1 MDRAT
6 NILTIEKDNSALI
19 VFRIALGFL
28 LIAESWGAIATGWVA
43 ETFVNVRHTFT
54 FFGFE
59 WTAFLIGQPML
70 WWYVIMG
77 ILGIGV
83 MLGYR
88 YRLSMTLFA
97 VMWALSYF
105 MQKSHYNNH
114 YYLLMLVCFW
124 MIAMPAHRYAS
135 MDVKHGRVFPSLTCP
150 NWCILFF
157 KIQFAIVYFYAA
169 VAKLYPDWLAA
180 KPVSIWL
187 SGKTHYPIVGGLFH
201 HEWFAYL
208 ISYGGIFF
216 DFLIIPALMIRQ
228 TRIIAIVLS
237 LIFHLFNSAVFQ
249 IGIFPYFALDVALFF
264 FEPDSI
270 RRLFLRKKPQL
281 IEFIAPRSIGSY
293 FKIFFIGYFVIQIL
307 KPLRHHVMPGNV
319 LWNEAGHR
327 LSWRMMLRAKYGHY
341 AFRVQYNKDQ
351 EKRVLSRDFLA
362 RHQIADVATRPDM
375 LYRSID
381 YLKEYLREQDIEAE
395 AIFCDCITKVNGR
408 PTMQYVN
415 PDYNMLDAEWNYFGP
430 QDWMAE
436 EPDLSV
442 VYEKKL
448 K

>member
-1 MDRAT
+1 MVQLKE
-6 NILTIEKDNSALI
+6 ILSSQTDNSALI
-19 VFRIALGFL
+19 VFRMLLGFL

-59 WTAFLIGQPML
+59 WTAFLVGQPMFV
-70 WWYVIMG
+70 WYVLMG
-77 ILGIGV
+77 VLGFGV

-97 VMWALSYF
+97 IMWALSYF

-135 MDVKHGRVFPSLTCP
+135 LDVKQGRTTAQLTCP

-187 SGKTHYPIVGGLFH
+187 SSKTHYPIVGGLFH
-201 HEWFAYL
+201 HDWFAYL

-216 DFLIIPALMIRQ
+216 DFLIIPALMFRQ
-228 TRIIAIVLS
+228 TRILAIVFS

-249 IGIFPYFALDVALFF
+249 IGIFPYFALAVALFF
-264 FEPDSI
+264 FESETI
-270 RRLFLRKKPQL
+270 RRRFLKTKPQL
-281 IEFIAPRSIGSY
+281 EFAAPTKSVTSLFSY
-293 FKIFFIGYFVIQIL
+293 FFIGYFIIQVL
-307 KPLRHHVMPGNV
+307 LPLRHHIIPGNV

-327 LSWRMMLRAKYGHY
+327 LAWRMMLRVKYGHCAY
-341 AFRVQYNKDQ
+341 RVQHDDGKT
-351 EKRVLSRDFLA
+351 KRVLSRDFLA
-362 RHQIADVATRPDM
+362 AHQIADVATRPDM

-381 YLKEYLREQDIEAE
+381 YLKQYLGEMDIVPEAV
-395 AIFCDCITKVNGR
+395 F
-408 PTMQYVN
+408 
-415 PDYNMLDAEWNYFGP
+415 L
-430 QDWMAE
+430 
-436 EPDLSV
+436 
-442 VYEKKL
+442 
-448 K
+448 